1 MKTRI
6 TTLVIFFSL
15 LLVSNSF
22 SQENNFDL
30 KGTWLGK
37 LNIPGNT
44 LRVVFNIAEENGHLK
59 ATLDSPDQGVNGI
72 PVSKIDVTKDSIE
85 LEVDRIGGL
94 YQGKILAESNEM
106 DGIWK
111 QGGGTL
117 PLVMKKTEK
126 AIEMPP
132 RPQEPKKPYPY
143 KSEDVKI
150 PNKKA
155 NINLAGTLT
164 LPDTGSNFTAVV
176 LITGSGPQDR
186 NETLM
191 GHKPFLVLSDYL
203 TRHGIAVLR
212 CDDRGTGKSTGN
224 FSTAT
229 TKDFETDAL
238 AEVEYL
244 KTRPEINPKKIG
256 LIGHSEGGII
266 APMAAVE
273 SSDVAFI
280 VLLAGPGIK
289 GDKLIDLQTKIIL
302 EKSGLGENYINNQE
316 AFLEKIHKIIETEN
330 DSSKAVAMLNKAF
343 DEYRSKLTD
352 QEKEYPANTP
362 KVFAET
368 IKQLMSPWYKF
379 FISYNP
385 EPMLEKVKVPV
396 LALNG
401 SNDVQVPPKENL
413 SAIADALTK
422 GGNDNFEIVELPKL
436 NHLFQTSE
444 SGLPAEYGKI
454 EETFAPVALKT
465 ITNWILTVIN

>member
-6 TTLVIFFSL
+6 TTLVIIFSL
-15 LLVSNSF
+15 LLISNLF
-22 SQENNFDL
+22 PQENNFDL
-30 KGTWLGK
+30 KGKWLGK
-37 LNIPGNT
+37 LNLPGTT
-44 LRVVFNIAEENGHLK
+44 LRVVFNISEENGHLK
-59 ATLDSPDQGVNGI
+59 ATLDSPDQGALGI
-72 PVSKIDVTKDSIE
+72 PVSNITETQDSVV
-85 LEVDRIGGL
+85 LEVARIGGV
-94 YQGKILAESNEM
+94 YSGKIVKDSNLIN
-106 DGIWK
+106 GTWR
-111 QGGGTL
+111 QGGTNF
-117 PLVMKKTEK
+117 PLVMEKTTKE
-126 AIEMPP
+126 IEMPP

-143 KSEDVKI
+143 KSEDVEI

-155 NINLAGTLT
+155 NITLAGTLT

-244 KTRPEINPKKIG
+244 KTRPEINPQKIG
-256 LIGHSEGGII
+256 LIGHSEGGLI
-266 APMAAVE
+266 APMAAVQ

-280 VLLAGPGIK
+280 VLLAGPGIP
-289 GDKLIDLQTKIIL
+289 GDKIIELQTKLIL

-316 AFLEKIHKIIETEN
+316 AFLEKTHKIIETEN
-330 DSSKAVAMLNKAF
+330 DSSKAVAMINKAF

-362 KVFAET
+362 KVFAES

-385 EPMLEKVKVPV
+385 EPTLEKVRVPV

-413 SAIADALTK
+413 AVIAEALSK

-454 EETFAPVALKT
+454 EQTFAPIALKT